1 MKKDQPSI
9 EILKE
14 MLVEFKEYKSDLLR
28 TKKKNKDA
36 IEQIDRY
43 LNSLFK
49 NEEFNYKVF
58 SPRNVERIYKEEI
71 EEQNY
76 KKSMIEKDSHFFIKK
91 ISFFSDKIEKLEMVI
106 KSEEEREED
115 LENSESKVD
124 LSRGIDIHSEEGLG
138 SKECIDSEAGID
150 SKIDTGSIADIDGKE
165 EIENKVETES
175 KLDVGIKVEKDNKGD
190 IEKKDELETE
200 TTEQS
205 LMGLNLQ
212 ELERQRIAR
221 DLHDTTVQNLVHL
234 IHKIEL
240 CSKYM
245 DQDVI
250 RARLEI
256 ATITKEIKNV
266 INDMRG
272 IIFNLRSMTFDD
284 IGWEATIH
292 HLFED
297 LQNKTDLTITYAFE
311 DISLYNTITQ
321 ISILRIVQEC
331 CMNSIKHSE
340 GQNIDVVVKNDSD
353 RLIIV
358 VKDDGKGFK
367 NNVEEEFNALRH
379 FGLAMI
385 RERVQLLS
393 GILKINTNKGNG
405 TEIVVE
411 IPRGN
416 NKVH

>member
-28 TKKKNKDA
+28 TKKKNEDA

-58 SPRNVERIYKEEI
+58 SPRNVESIYKEEI

-76 KKSMIEKDSHFFIKK
+76 KKSMIEKDSHSFIKK

-165 EIENKVETES
+165 EIENKAETES
-175 KLDVGIKVEKDNKGD
+175 KVDVGIKVEKDNKGD

-284 IGWEATIH
+284 IGCEATIH
-292 HLFED
+292 NLFED
-297 LQNKTDLTITYAFE
+297 LQNKTDLTITYTFE
-311 DISLYNTITQ
+311 DISLYNSITQ

-353 RLIIV
+353 SLIVV

-367 NNVEEEFNALRH
+367 NNVEEFNALRH

-385 RERVQLLS
+385 RERVQILS

-411 IPRGN
+411 IPRRN
-416 NKVH
+416 KKVH